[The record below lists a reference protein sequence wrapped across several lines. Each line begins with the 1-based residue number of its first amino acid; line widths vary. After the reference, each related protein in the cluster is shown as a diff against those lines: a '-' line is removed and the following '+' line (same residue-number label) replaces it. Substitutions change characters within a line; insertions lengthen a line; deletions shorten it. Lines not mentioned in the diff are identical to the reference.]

1 MGRNGLNF
9 SWRSVHFVLA
19 IFSSIFLFIAAG
31 TGIVLSFEP
40 MLHAKAASG
49 ADDILLSD
57 LIATLNSIYLEVF
70 SIARDNYGNI
80 KIEAIGEVSDGT
92 FYINPVDGS
101 ELKIIEGEHPV
112 FDFCRDLHRS
122 LFLKQT
128 GRFFVGLA
136 SLALLFLAGSGV
148 FLLIKRVG
156 NWKDFFAKI
165 IVLDFY
171 RDNHARFG
179 RLFLIPIV
187 VISLSATWLF
197 FDRFFPTETV
207 EAQAISYEVISE
219 ENHFEKIHLGEIK
232 EVLFPISSGPE
243 EFFELKL
250 HQKNLLLNQETG
262 ALVSE
267 VKLPTAAILHDVSF
281 QWHTGEGLGIPYA
294 ILLLLSSFVTL
305 FFIYS
310 GVKMS
315 WSKFKKRPKNTVS
328 LEDATH
334 VILVGSETGHT
345 FRFASAVHQSLL
357 KKGVKSFL
365 CEMNAVKEAPKLKEL
380 LIFTSTY
387 GDGDAPSNADSFL
400 NKLSKGLFAVQ
411 KFSYSV
417 LGFGSKSYENYCQFA
432 YDTTEVLKTLPFA
445 TEVHATKTVN
455 DMSISKFLDWLK
467 VWKKNTGIDIDVDLK
482 SLEPS
487 RNPNTKAFKVVNT
500 TDSKN
505 TADDTFLLEINLPG
519 NSGEVVRSGDL
530 LGVYLP
536 DSNIERYY
544 SIAFIKSTKRIVL
557 SIKRTGLC
565 SNYLGSLNT
574 GSEIQAFVKTN
585 PSFYPNAELSKL
597 LLIGNGTGIA
607 PFLGFI
613 ENNKKTEV
621 SLLWGGQKPTSFQLY
636 DALLQEFGGLKA
648 CHLAFSR
655 EEPKTYVQDLVLQN
669 KIRVASTIKSGGQ
682 IMLCGSLKMREGVFE
697 NLEQI
702 LKDNDL
708 PSVNELIESGKVL
721 SDCY

>member
-1 MGRNGLNF
+1 M
-9 SWRSVHFVLA
+9 A
-19 IFSSIFLFIAAG
+19 IFSGIFLFIAAG

-40 MLHAKAASG
+40 ILHPKAVSG

-57 LIATLNSIYLEVF
+57 LIATLNAVYLEVF

-80 KIEAIGEVSDGT
+80 KIEAIGEVADGT
-92 FYINPVDGS
+92 FYINPFDGS
-101 ELKIIEGEHPV
+101 ELKNVVGERPV

-156 NWKDFFAKI
+156 NWKEFFSKI

-197 FDRFFPTETV
+197 IDRFFPSQAAETS
-207 EAQAISYEVISE
+207 EMSYQVISE
-219 ENHFEKIHLGEIK
+219 ENHFEKIKLGDLK
-232 EVLFPISSGPE
+232 EVLFPISSDPE

-250 HQKNLLLNQETG
+250 YQKTLLLNQENG

-267 VKLPTAAILHDVSF
+267 VKQPLAAILHDISF
-281 QWHTGEGLGIPYA
+281 QWHTGEGLGIVYA
-294 ILLLLSSFVTL
+294 ILLLLSSVVTL

-310 GVKMS
+310 GIKMS

-328 LEDATH
+328 IEEATH

-345 FRFASAVHQSLL
+345 FRFASAVQNALL
-357 KKGVKSFL
+357 EKGVKAFL
-365 CEMNAVKEAPKLKEL
+365 CPMNEVTEASQMKHL
-380 LIFTSTY
+380 LVLTSTY
-387 GDGDAPSNADSFL
+387 GDGDAPSNADAFL
-400 NKLSKGLFAVQ
+400 KKLEKGLFAEHP
-411 KFSYSV
+411 FSYTV
-417 LGFGSKSYENYCQFA
+417 LGFGSKSYENFCQFA
-432 YDTTEVLKTLPFA
+432 FDTANALKALPFA
-445 TEVHATKTVN
+445 KEAIKTKTVN
-455 DMSISKFLDWLK
+455 DLSISEFLDWLK
-467 VWKKNTGIDIDVDLK
+467 AWKKATKSELDVDLNK
-482 SLEPS
+482 LEPS
-487 RNPNTKAFKVVNT
+487 RNSNTLPFWVV
-500 TDSKN
+500 SKTESEN
-505 TADDTFLLEINLPG
+505 ILDDTFLLEIALPEEAG
-519 NSGEVVRSGDL
+519 NVNSGDL

-544 SIAFIKSTKRIVL
+544 SIAFIKSLNRIVL
-557 SIKRTGLC
+557 SVKRTGLC
-565 SNYLGSLNT
+565 SNYLGALNT
-574 GSEIQAFVKTN
+574 GDEIQAFIKPN
-585 PSFYPNAELSKL
+585 ESFYPDANASKV

-607 PFLGFI
+607 PFLGFV
-613 ENNKKTEV
+613 ENNKDAEM
-621 SLLWGGQKPTSFQLY
+621 SLLWGGQTQDSFALY
-636 DALLQEFGGLKA
+636 EPLLNDFSGLKA

-655 EEPKTYVQDLVLQN
+655 EMPKTYVQDVVRQN
-669 KIRVASTIKSGGQ
+669 KVRVASTLKAGGQ
-682 IMLCGSLKMREGVFE
+682 IMLCGSLKMREGVYE

-702 LKDNDL
+702 LAEFGL
-708 PSVNELIESGKVL
+708 PSVNELIGSGKIL

>member
-156 NWKDFFAKI
+156 NWKYFFAKI

-197 FDRFFPTETV
+197 IDRFFPS
-207 EAQAISYEVISE
+207 EAVGIPEMSYQVISE
-219 ENHFEKIHLGEIK
+219 ENHFEKVKLGDLK

-267 VKLPTAAILHDVSF
+267 VRLPTAAILHDVSF
-281 QWHTGEGLGIPYA
+281 QWHTGEGLGIAYA
-294 ILLLLSSFVTL
+294 ILLLLSSLVTL

-310 GVKMS
+310 GVEMS
-315 WSKFKKRPKNTVS
+315 WSKLKKRPKNKVNID
-328 LEDATH
+328 EATH
-334 VILVGSETGHT
+334 VILIGSETGHT
-345 FRFASAVHQSLL
+345 FRFASAIQKALL
-357 KKGVKSFL
+357 DSGVKAFL
-365 CEMNAVKEAPKLKEL
+365 CSMNAITEARQMKQL
-380 LIFTSTY
+380 LVFTSTY
-387 GDGDAPSNADSFL
+387 GDGDAPSNADAFL
-400 NKLSKGLFAVQ
+400 QNLNKGLFAEQ
-411 KFSYSV
+411 AFSYSV

-432 YDTTEVLKTLPFA
+432 FDTAGALKSLPLAVELTL
-445 TEVHATKTVN
+445 TKTVN
-455 DMSISKFLDWLK
+455 DLSISEFLDWLK
-467 VWKKNTGIDIDVDLK
+467 AWKKETKSELDVDLK
-482 SLEPS
+482 KLEPS
-487 RNPNTKAFKVVNT
+487 RASDTLPFWVVSRT
-500 TDSKN
+500 ESKN
-505 TADDTFLLEINLPG
+505 PLDDTFLLEISIPEKAG
-519 NSGEVVRSGDL
+519 NINSGDL

-544 SIAFIKSTKRIVL
+544 SVAFIKSLNRIVL
-557 SIKRTGLC
+557 SVKRTGLC
-565 SNYLGSLNT
+565 SNYLGALNT
-574 GSEIQAFVKTN
+574 GDEIQAFVKQN
-585 PSFYPNAELSKL
+585 ESFYPDPNASKV

-613 ENNKKTEV
+613 ENNKKQEI

>member
-1 MGRNGLNF
+1 MGRNGLKF

-92 FYINPVDGS
+92 FYINPIDGT
-101 ELKIIEGEHPV
+101 ELKILEGEHPV

-148 FLLIKRVG
+148 FLLVKRVG
-156 NWKDFFAKI
+156 NWKEFFAKI

-197 FDRFFPTETV
+197 IDRFFPTEAV
-207 EAQAISYEVISE
+207 EAQAVSYEVISE
-219 ENHFEKIHLGEIK
+219 ENHFKKIQLGEIK
-232 EVLFPISSGPE
+232 EVLFPISSDPE

-250 HQKNLLLNQETG
+250 HQRNLLLNQETG

-267 VKLPTAAILHDVSF
+267 IRLPTAAILHDVSF

-310 GVKMS
+310 GAKMS
-315 WSKFKKRPKNTVS
+315 WSKLKKRPKNMVS
-328 LEDATH
+328 IKEATH

-345 FRFASAVHQSLL
+345 FRFASAVQNALL
-357 KKGVKSFL
+357 EKGVKAFL
-365 CEMNAVKEAPKLKEL
+365 CPMNEVTVACEMKHL
-380 LIFTSTY
+380 LVFTSTY

-400 NKLSKGLFAVQ
+400 NKLSKGLFAEHP
-411 KFSYSV
+411 FSYTV
-417 LGFGSKSYENYCQFA
+417 LGFGSKSYENFCQFA
-432 YDTTEVLKTLPFA
+432 FDTATALKALPFA
-445 TEVHATKTVN
+445 KEATKVKTVN
-455 DMSISKFLDWLK
+455 DLSISEFLDWLK
-467 VWKKNTGIDIDVDLK
+467 AWKKATQSELEVDLNK
-482 SLEPS
+482 LEPS
-487 RNPNTKAFKVVNT
+487 RESNTLPFWVV
-500 TDSKN
+500 SKTESEN
-505 TADDTFLLEINLPG
+505 ILDDTFLLEIAIPEEAG
-519 NSGEVVRSGDL
+519 NVNSGDL

-544 SIAFIKSTKRIVL
+544 SIAFIKSLNRIVL

-565 SNYLGSLNT
+565 SNYLGALNT
-574 GSEIQAFVKTN
+574 GDEIQAFLKPN
-585 PSFYPNAELSKL
+585 ESFYPDANASKI

-607 PFLGFI
+607 PFLGFV
-613 ENNKKTEV
+613 ENNKNTEM
-621 SLLWGGQKPTSFQLY
+621 SLLWGGQTKDSFALY
-636 DALLQEFGGLKA
+636 EPLLNDFGELIA

-655 EEPKTYVQDLVLQN
+655 EMPKTYVQDVVRQN
-669 KIRVASTIKSGGQ
+669 KVRVASTLKAGGQ
-682 IMLCGSLKMREGVFE
+682 IMLCGSLKMREGVYQ

-702 LKDNDL
+702 LQEFSL
-708 PSVNELIESGKVL
+708 PSLNELIAEGKIL

>member
-9 SWRSVHFVLA
+9 SWRNVHFVLA

-49 ADDILLSD
+49 SDDILLSD

-92 FYINPVDGS
+92 FYINPFDGS
-101 ELKIIEGEHPV
+101 ELKIVEGEHPI

-128 GRFFVGLA
+128 GRLFVGLA

-148 FLLIKRVG
+148 FLLVKRVG
-156 NWKDFFAKI
+156 NWKEFFAKI

-187 VISLSATWLF
+187 VVSLSATWLF
-197 FDRFFPTETV
+197 IDRFFPAEAIET
-207 EAQAISYEVISE
+207 QAISYEVISE
-219 ENHFEKIHLGEIK
+219 ENHFEKIQLGDIK
-232 EVLFPISSGPE
+232 EALFPISSGPE

-250 HQKNLLLNQETG
+250 HKKNLLLNQETG

-267 VKLPTAAILHDVSF
+267 VRLPTATILHDVSF

-310 GVKMS
+310 GAKMS
-315 WSKFKKRPKNTVS
+315 WSKLKKRPKNTVS
-328 LEDATH
+328 LADATH
-334 VILVGSETGHT
+334 LVLVGSETGHT

-357 KKGVKSFL
+357 KKGVKAFL

-380 LIFTSTY
+380 VVFTSTY

-400 NKLSKGLFAVQ
+400 NKLSNGLFAEQ
-411 KFSYSV
+411 QFSYSV

-432 YDTTEVLKTLPFA
+432 YDTANALKVLPVAKEVIS
-445 TEVHATKTVN
+445 TKTVN
-455 DMSISKFLDWLK
+455 DLSISEFLDWLK
-467 VWKKNTGIDIDVDLK
+467 AWKKETSLELEVDLK

-487 RNPNTKAFKVVNT
+487 RKSETLAFSVVNRME
-500 TDSKN
+500 SEN
-505 TADDTFLLEINLPG
+505 PLDDTFLLEVAIPDK
-519 NSGEVVRSGDL
+519 EVKVNSGDL

-544 SIAFIKSTKRIVL
+544 SIAFFKSINRIVL

-565 SNYLGSLNT
+565 SNYLGSLGT
-574 GSEIQAFVKTN
+574 GNEIQAFVKQN
-585 PSFYPNAELSKL
+585 PSFYPDSEVNKL

-613 ENNKKTEV
+613 ENNKKQEI
-621 SLLWGGQKPTSFQLY
+621 SLLWGGQKPSSFKLY
-636 DALLQEFGGLKA
+636 ESHLNEFGDLKA

-702 LKDNDL
+702 LKEFDL
-708 PSVNELIESGKVL
+708 PSVNELIAEGKIL